1 MKSFQNNL
9 VNSDTNR
16 NFTVIL

>member
-1 MKSFQNNL
+1 MESFQNNL